1 MTYTVES
8 AIVENIQAQLN
19 ELKAHI
25 YKTTSPDV
33 LAPATLPVDNKIRM
47 DYSPVTTPARA
58 VGFDDDSDDEDT
70 NPMDNITPQQVQEV
84 VTAFDELLRWKASP
98 NPTMS
103 PEMQAFIERDSLHR
117 LSEAMRPLEQVAR
130 ACG

>member
-1 MTYTVES
+1 MTLT
-8 AIVENIQAQLN
+8 ILDNIQAQLN

-25 YKTTSPDV
+25 YKMSAADV
-33 LAPATLPVDNKIRM
+33 SAPATLPVDNTARM

-70 NPMDNITPQQVQEV
+70 NPMDNITPQQVREV
-84 VTAFDELLRWKASP
+84 VTAFDDLLRWKESP

-103 PEMQAFIERDSLHR
+103 PEMQAFIERDSLRR
-117 LSEAMRPLEQVAR
+117 LSEAMRPLEHAAR

>member
-1 MTYTVES
+1 MTLTAQS
-8 AIVENIQAQLN
+8 AILNNIQAQLN

-25 YKTTSPDV
+25 CRAEQPDIC
-33 LAPATLPVDNKIRM
+33 APAPLPVDKNPCM
-47 DYSPVTTPARA
+47 DYSQVTTPTRA

-84 VTAFDELLRWKASP
+84 VTAFDDLLRWKESP

-103 PEMQAFIERDSLHR
+103 PEMQAFVERDSLHR
-117 LSEAMRPLEQVAR
+117 LSEAMRPLEQAAR